1 MGVYRLGPW
10 RSNYCHS
17 SCVIEGVDLLTAAS
31 AGPSRELRGMR
42 LLWAKLELA
51 GESVWS
57 KEFPCPTGSIVLE
70 LKRFYGSPLPS
81 TGNRGCCW
89 VGL

>member
-1 MGVYRLGPW
+1 MQGVFGVYRLGPW

-17 SCVIEGVDLLTAAS
+17 SCVIKGVDLLTAAS
-31 AGPSRELRGMR
+31 AGPSRELAWYE

-57 KEFPCPTGSIVLE
+57 KGSCPYGSIVLE
-70 LKRFYGSPLPS
+70 LKRFSGSPLLS
-81 TGNRGCCW
+81 TGNRGCC
-89 VGL
+89 